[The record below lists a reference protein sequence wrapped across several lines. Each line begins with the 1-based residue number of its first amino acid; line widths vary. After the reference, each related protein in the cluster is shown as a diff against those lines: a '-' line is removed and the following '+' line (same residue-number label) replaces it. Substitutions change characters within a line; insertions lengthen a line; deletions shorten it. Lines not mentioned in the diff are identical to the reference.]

1 MSILTANIPEIYAII
16 KHRKEQL
23 KRMDNN
29 NGDGGGRVI
38 KGEPRHQNK
47 RTSGGGRFFKAALKK
62 AVHPD
67 SAH

>member
-1 MSILTANIPEIYAII
+1 MSILTANIPEIYAIT

-29 NGDGGGRVI
+29 NGGGRVN
-38 KGEPRHQNK
+38 KGEPHHQNK
-47 RTSGGGRFFKAALKK
+47 RTSGGGRFFKEAFKK